1 MKEQNYM
8 AKNLR
13 SYKEL
18 RKMTMK
24 EFAAELDIPLSTL
37 RTVLKEGNTTLHTA
51 IKISRKLGISLDMLT
66 NDQDFPNKLFFM
78 DHMQRTASWFALLPV
93 EKKEVFANLMTDMWT
108 MIINS
113 ELNKGTSNNDD

>member
-18 RKMTMK
+18 RKLTMK
-24 EFAAELDIPLSTL
+24 EFADELGIPLSTL

-51 IKISRKLGISLDMLT
+51 IQISRRLGISLDMLT
-66 NDQDFPNKLFFM
+66 SDHDFPDKLFFM
-78 DHMQRTASWFALLPV
+78 DQMQRTASWFSSLPAD
-93 EKKEVFANLMTDMWT
+93 KKDVFAKLVTDMWN
-108 MIINS
+108 MVIDS
-113 ELNKGTSNNDD
+113 ELNRENEND